1 MGLAAAPANE
11 VTVTP
16 SSSDTGEGT
25 VSGALTVTTTNW
37 KTART
42 VTVTGVDDA
51 DVDGEQTFSI
61 TFRVE
66 STDPDY
72 AGIRVPAVSVSNAD
86 DESLALTVDAM
97 LWGAIGR
104 NGDS

>member
-1 MGLAAAPANE
+1 M
-11 VTVTP
+11 
-16 SSSDTGEGT
+16 
-25 VSGALTVTTTNW
+25 SGALTVTTTNW